1 MEQKILNFKIISSVN
16 KPHALLLVKSII
28 KAVSGKQAQYCTG
41 QREGGKR
48 S

>member
-28 KAVSGKQAQYCTG
+28 KAVSIALV
-41 QREGGKR
+41 RERVENGHKN
-48 S
+48 